1 MNFYHFYQKDDN
13 DRRISRI
20 KYLIFKDEVRDAL
33 EKNLPVVALES
44 SIISQG
50 MPYPEN
56 LEVAREVENII
67 RGYGAVPA
75 TIALMGGKI
84 KIGLNEDEIELLAT
98 SEEVLKASR
107 KDLSVILAQKFTAS
121 TTVAMTMLA
130 AHWAGIDIFVTG
142 GIGGVHRDAPKTMDI
157 SADLQELGKTPVAVV
172 CAGAKS
178 ILDLKLTLEY
188 LETMGVPVIG
198 FQTDEFPAFYCR
210 ESGLKLDYRVNN
222 EMEIANIIRIHQELG
237 LENGI
242 LITNPL
248 NKEFALPVNYLQPLI
263 DQAIK
268 EAKKQNIKSKKL
280 TPYLL
285 AKINALSQGKC
296 LKANIELIKNNAHL
310 GARIACALKM

>member
-1 MNFYHFYQKDDN
+1 LNFYRFYQKE

-20 KYLIFKDEVRDAL
+20 KYLAFKDEVRNAL

-44 SIISQG
+44 TIISQG

-75 TIALMGGKI
+75 TIALMGGKV
-84 KIGLNEDEIELLAT
+84 KIGLNDQEIELLAT

-107 KDLSVILAQKFTAS
+107 RDLSVILAQKFTAS
-121 TTVAMTMLA
+121 TTVAMTMLVA
-130 AHWAGIDIFVTG
+130 NWVGIDIFVTG

-157 SADLQELGKTPVAVV
+157 SADLQELSKTPVAVV

-178 ILDLKLTLEY
+178 ILDLELTLEY
-188 LETMGVPVIG
+188 LETMGVPIIG

-210 ESGLKLDYRVNN
+210 ESGLKLDYRVEN
-222 EMEIANIIRIHQELG
+222 EIEIANIIRIHQELG

-242 LITNPL
+242 LIANPL
-248 NKEFALPVNYLQPLI
+248 NKEFALPANYLQRLI
-263 DQAIK
+263 DQAIA
-268 EAKKQNIKSKKL
+268 EAKKQNIKGKKL

-285 AKINALSQGKC
+285 DKINALSQGKC
-296 LKANIELIKNNAHL
+296 LNANIELIKNNAHL